1 MQIHYS
7 CFSADGA
14 YVYAAG
20 YDGDVFVSE
29 VATGKILATTKA
41 HEVAVSLVFPL
52 LLFLRSLLAQLSCL
66 SLQLTFTYQLK
77 RVVSS
82 SVGHRIATGS
92 VDKTIKLWDSSTPE
106 LKEVAHLKGH
116 TDNVCSTVSLLCFV
130 MFCYVLL
137 CFVMFCYVLLCF
149 V

>member
-14 YVYAAG
+14 FVYAAG

-41 HEVAVSLVFPL
+41 HEVAVSLLSFL
-52 LLFLRSLLAQLSCL
+52 CSCFLRFLLAQLSFL

-116 TDNVCSTVSLLCFV
+116 TDNVCSTASLFCLVLFCFV
-130 MFCYVLL
+130 CLCERKIEVL
-137 CFVMFCYVLLCF
+137 MS
-149 V
+149 